1 MRRISGFGALWAS
14 QATSNTAD
22 GILAAAAPLLMA
34 SMSRDPLAVAGMT
47 IAQFLPWLV
56 FTLPAGALTD
66 RVDRRRVLVAGNLL
80 RAAGFALLAT
90 AVALGWDNVWL
101 LYAAVFT
108 AGTAETLV
116 DNAALT
122 VPPRVVPRARLE
134 RANGRLFATQSV
146 VNTFVGPPVG
156 SFLTAIAATLAFYSG
171 AGLFA
176 VAGLAALLLPRLL
189 PTASEEAA
197 AHSAPASVVADIKAG
212 WNHFWRHALL
222 RRVALISAAIN
233 FFGTATG
240 AILVLLATGPLG
252 VPEAMY
258 GLFIAVPAAG
268 AILGSLIA
276 EKLIP
281 LIGGGPVTW
290 AAALA
295 PAASYALLGLGTG
308 LVPALAGMFVA
319 AVAAACNQ
327 IVVSTLRQ
335 ATVPDA
341 LLGRVTAAYRLVV
354 LGVVP
359 FGGLTGGILGAAV
372 GVEHA
377 FLVAAAGLALAA
389 CVLAPRVTTAALR
402 RAERESPVAECVG

>member
-1 MRRISGFGALWAS
+1 MRKPSGFAALWAS

-22 GILAAAAPLLMA
+22 GVLAAAAPLLMA
-34 SMSRDPLAVAGMT
+34 SLTRDPMAVAGMT
-47 IAQFLPWLV
+47 IAQFLPWLL

-66 RVDRRRVLVAGNLL
+66 RLDRRRVLVAGNLL
-80 RAAGFALLAT
+80 RALGFVLLAT
-90 AVALGWDNVWL
+90 AVALGWGSVWL
-101 LYAAVFT
+101 LYAAVLI

-122 VPPRVVPRARLE
+122 VPPRVVPRERLE

-146 VNTFVGPPVG
+146 INTFVGPPIG
-156 SFLTAIAATLAFYSG
+156 SSLMALAATLAFYTG

-176 VAGLAALLLPRLL
+176 VAALAALLLPRLL
-189 PTASEEAA
+189 PETTGDT
-197 AHSAPASVVADIKAG
+197 APASMLTDIKAG
-212 WNHFWRHALL
+212 WSRFWHHRLL
-222 RRVALISAAIN
+222 RRVAFISAAIN

-240 AILVLLATGPLG
+240 GILVLLATGPLG

-268 AILGSLIA
+268 AVLGSLIA
-276 EKLIP
+276 EKVIP

-290 AAALA
+290 AAALT
-295 PAASYALLGLGTG
+295 PAASYLVLGWSGSVVPG
-308 LVPALAGMFVA
+308 LIAMFLAALAA
-319 AVAAACNQ
+319 SCNQ

-359 FGGLTGGILGAAV
+359 FGGLTGGILGTTL
-372 GVEHA
+372 GVQNA
-377 FLVAAAGLALAA
+377 FVVAGVGLALAA
-389 CVLAPRVTTAALR
+389 CVFAPGVTTAALR
-402 RAERESPVAECVG
+402 EAEPALVG